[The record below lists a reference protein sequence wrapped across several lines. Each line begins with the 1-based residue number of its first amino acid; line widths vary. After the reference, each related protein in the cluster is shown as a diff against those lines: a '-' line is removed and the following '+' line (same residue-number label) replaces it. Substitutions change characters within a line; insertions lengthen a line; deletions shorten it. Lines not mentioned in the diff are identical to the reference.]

1 MAGKNDFPT
10 NPNDSINA
18 YDFGGQLLS
27 SGLTKR
33 EYFTAF
39 NMAAMVGSC
48 GISGNADH
56 LKHLAEIATA
66 AADATIEALN
76 KPIS

>member
-1 MAGKNDFPT
+1 MTYADELI
-10 NPNDSINA
+10 NPYNHNNGDIE
-18 YDFGGQLLS
+18 L
-27 SGLTKR
+27 GLTKK
-33 EYFTAF
+33 EYFAAL

-56 LKHLAEIATA
+56 LKHLADIATA

>member
-1 MAGKNDFPT
+1 MAQADELINPFNYNDG
-10 NPNDSINA
+10 DIE
-18 YDFGGQLLS
+18 L
-27 SGLTKR
+27 GLTKK
-33 EYFTAF
+33 EYFAAL
-39 NMAAMVGSC
+39 NMAAMLGSC

-56 LKHLAEIATA
+56 LKHLADIATA